1 MVQEDALKFKAWEK
15 EVMAKKFNEVLAV
28 KRLGIF
34 FYLNLWVC
42 KKVLEEIWGQ

>member
-1 MVQEDALKFKAWEK
+1 MVQEGALNLKHGSSQVRIVKEK

-34 FYLNLWVC
+34 FY
-42 KKVLEEIWGQ
+42 